1 MRAGGVVA
9 DGRPAEVFVPGNG
22 ALLASTGLTLPP
34 AARIAARLGLEV
46 AVLDA
51 PGLMATLRR

>member
-1 MRAGGVVA
+1 M
-9 DGRPAEVFVPGNG
+9 PANG

-34 AARIAARLGLEV
+34 AARIAARLDLEA

-51 PGLMATLRR
+51 AGLLAALRR